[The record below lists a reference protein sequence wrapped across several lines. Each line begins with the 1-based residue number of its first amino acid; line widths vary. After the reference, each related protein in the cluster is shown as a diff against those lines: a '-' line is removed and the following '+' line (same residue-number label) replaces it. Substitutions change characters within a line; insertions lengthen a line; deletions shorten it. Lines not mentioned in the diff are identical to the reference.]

1 MFKISESTAIAL
13 HSMIYIANREDKVI
27 PLKEIAEKFN
37 ISEHH
42 LSKVLQ
48 RLSKEGFIKS
58 VKGPKGGFSIVHEHK
73 NITFLEIYEMMEG
86 KIKRQN
92 CLFNSNPNS
101 CDTCI
106 MNNLIDEMNGK
117 LIDFMKN
124 RKISDVVL

>member
-1 MFKISESTAIAL
+1 MFKICESTAIAL
-13 HSMIYIANREDKVI
+13 HSMIYIANRKDKIV

-48 RLSKEGFIKS
+48 RLAKEGFIKS
-58 VKGPKGGFSIVHEHK
+58 SKGPKGGFSIVNEYK
-73 NITFLEIYEMMEG
+73 NITFLEIYEIMEG

-92 CLFNSNPNS
+92 CLFNSNPNN
-101 CDTCI
+101 CEKCI
-106 MNNLIDEMNGK
+106 MNNLIDEMNEK

>member
-13 HSMIYIANREDKVI
+13 HSMIYIVNREDKII
-27 PLKEIAEKFN
+27 PLKEIAGKFN

-58 VKGPKGGFSIVHEHK
+58 VKGPKGGFSITNEYK

-101 CDTCI
+101 CDKCI
-106 MNNLIDEMNGK
+106 MNNLIDDMNEK

-124 RKISDVVL
+124 RKISDVML

>member
-1 MFKISESTAIAL
+1 MFKLPESTAIAL
-13 HSMIYIANREDKVI
+13 HSMTYIANREDKI
-27 PLKEIAEKFN
+27 ITLKEIAVKFN

-48 RLSKEGFIKS
+48 RLVKEGLIKS
-58 VKGPKGGFSIVHEHK
+58 AKGPKGGFSIVHEYK

-101 CDTCI
+101 CYNCI
-106 MNNLIDEMNGK
+106 MNNLIDDINEK
-117 LIDFMKN
+117 LVDFMKN
-124 RKISDVVL
+124 RKITDVVL